1 MNLQRAAGAAARP
14 DKSHIG
20 AERFFLV
27 LMLLCIIQFTGVWI
41 YPSSSFGGVISLV
54 MDKRFGVPFQ
64 YSVWALVLLGVGML
78 VKARGFAPLVEVL
91 KPFLPFLL
99 IGLVAGVFGYSPFLS
114 MRLLVLWSV
123 MACAAV
129 AIGLALPQRRALRTV
144 LWISL
149 GLLLV
154 SAVYA
159 LALPSY
165 GGQPYASGTVWRG
178 LFLNKNQLG
187 WFASLTL
194 VLGVMCVRRVEGRL
208 PLLVALL
215 SAVCLVG
222 SGSKGALVA
231 SVLVIAYGYVLSRL
245 RQVVTPGFGAA
256 IVLFLAVLGG
266 VVFALSY
273 APVLELLGRDATL
286 SGRTS
291 IWAAFFNAMADSPW
305 LGQGPGSFSGLSPL
319 TAALASRLD
328 DLGAIVT
335 PHSSYLAA
343 FGDAGLFGLVAFV
356 GMLVYLSLIE
366 PLSRRTPLFLMS
378 GTVCF
383 LIAASGIAETHD
395 VFTPGPGW
403 FLLIMLR
410 ALALKEGR
418 ETKEGAEP
426 AQPAQPAPKVRRY
439 YQLPRYN

>member
-1 MNLQRAAGAAARP
+1 MNLQRAAGAAPRR

-20 AERFFLV
+20 AERFFMV
-27 LMLLCIIQFTGVWI
+27 LMLLCAVQFTGVWI
-41 YPSSSFGGVISLV
+41 YPSSAFGGVISLV

-64 YSVWALVLLGVGML
+64 YSVWLLVILGVGML
-78 VKARGFAPLVEVL
+78 VKARGFGSLVEVL

-99 IGLVAGVFGYSPFLS
+99 VGLIAGVFGYSPFSS
-114 MRLLVLWSV
+114 MRLLVLWGV

-129 AIGLALPQRRALRTV
+129 AIGTALPQREALRTL

-159 LALPSY
+159 VALPSY
-165 GGQPYASGTVWRG
+165 GGQPYAMGTVWRG

-194 VLGVMCVRRVEGRL
+194 VIGVMGWGRVEGRL
-208 PLLVALL
+208 PLAVALL
-215 SAVCLVG
+215 SAVCLIG

-245 RQVVTPGFGAA
+245 RRSVTPGFGAA
-256 IVLFLAVLGG
+256 ILLFLAVLGG

-273 APVLELLGRDATL
+273 APVLELLGRDPTL

-305 LGQGPGSFSGLSPL
+305 LGQGPGSYSGLSPL

-343 FGDAGLFGLVAFV
+343 FGDAGLFGLVAFI

-395 VFTPGPGW
+395 VFSPGPGW
-403 FLLIMLR
+403 FLLILLR
-410 ALALKEGR
+410 ALALKEGKQGAA
-418 ETKEGAEP
+418 EAAEP
-426 AQPAQPAPKVRRY
+426 APSARPIGRHHP
-439 YQLPRYN
+439 LPRYN